1 MDTKPLE
8 TEAMDYIRSKV
19 ARFGYKF
26 AELNF
31 DEDGCDFLIVKIIK
45 KDKHYK
51 YKCLRCQSKGRSI
64 FPNASNIEIPKSYVG
79 EDFLVFVYLKPED
92 VDSVADYMFTAD
104 DIKSRWN
111 DKGETYYL
119 YLDKDFI
126 RKEKN
131 NKFLFD
137 KDRASIIQKL
147 LTTVGSETNPDTV
160 SALSDSDFY
169 YKMWQK
175 TGGLPPLEYLCKVSD
190 DEYFAN
196 LLNEP
201 KFLFL
206 ICALIIQN
214 RDSDFQ
220 FSVDWAFE
228 PIKGMNICGGEK
240 DGYVGGT
247 TYFSDVA
254 ITYRNTWVKELNTE
268 SGELAGY
275 HLHIGDKEES
285 VDAYI
290 WR

>member
-8 TEAMDYIRSKV
+8 TEAMDYIKSRV
-19 ARFGYKF
+19 ARYGYKY

-31 DEDGCDFLIVKIIK
+31 DKDGCDFLIIE
-45 KDKHYK
+45 KDEHYK
-51 YKCLRCQSKGRSI
+51 YKYLRCQSKGRSI
-64 FPNASNIEIPKSYVG
+64 FPNASNIEIPKSYVR

-92 VDSVADYMFTAD
+92 VDSVAGYMFMAD
-104 DIKSRWN
+104 DIKSHWK
-111 DKGETYYL
+111 DKGDTYCL

-126 RKEKN
+126 CKEQNK
-131 NKFLFD
+131 KFLFD
-137 KDRASIIQKL
+137 KDRASNIQKL
-147 LTTVGSETNPDTV
+147 LTTVGGETSSDTV

-169 YKMWQK
+169 FKMWQK
-175 TGGLPPLEYLCKVSD
+175 TGGLPSLEYLYEVFDNKHI
-190 DEYFAN
+190 AN

-201 KFLFL
+201 KFLLL

-214 RDSDFQ
+214 RDSDFR
-220 FSVDWAFE
+220 FSVDWAFAA
-228 PIKGMNICGGEK
+228 IKVMNICGSEK
-240 DGYVGGT
+240 DGYVEGT

-254 ITYRNTWVKELNTE
+254 ITYRNTWVKELISG

-275 HLHIGDKEES
+275 HLHIGDKEER